1 MKETLVAQEEKEEE
15 EVGIYTPFPFP
26 LKNMLCL
33 ARKICT
39 ILIMRKTWEKSKSNE
54 LLTKNLKRKVGGI
67 SIRLLLAYCNK
78 NIFFGNMVIKLSNSV
93 GIHFEK
99 HDIL

>member
-1 MKETLVAQEEKEEE
+1 MKETVVAQEEKEEE

-67 SIRLLLAYCNK
+67 SIRLLRNLKVFVQLSPVFLFLVAMMNCSKLA
-78 NIFFGNMVIKLSNSV
+78 
-93 GIHFEK
+93 
-99 HDIL
+99 